1 MTSFFRSMSRR
12 RDGVRSPMSKKNS
25 DGAPP
30 KAPRGQLRFRDR
42 DPKVIGVWGA
52 VGVVALMAVSLNY
65 DRIPYINGMHGAT
78 VYVADAAG
86 LNTGDEVHVAGMRVG
101 SVRKLQLDG
110 DRVRVKFD
118 IDTDVDLGADTSAQI
133 KTDSILG
140 RRALGIFSDG
150 RGELED
156 RTIPIDRTSV
166 PYSLTSALGD
176 LSDTVE
182 AMDTDSV
189 QDALDVLA
197 ETMEDSSPEVRG
209 AIDGI
214 TRLSRSL
221 NERDEAVRDLLDKAA
236 GTTDVLGQR
245 SDQINQLMVDGNVL
259 FTQLDMRKRALSE
272 LIVNIDELARQLS
285 GLVQDNEAQIGPA
298 LDKLEQVSD
307 LLIRNKEDIDLG
319 LRRIV
324 PFSTALSEAVSSGP
338 WFNAYVSNLSL
349 GQYQQ
354 TILRDLMPLID
365 DRVQP
370 EPGLV
375 TEPTIPGVPGL
386 TTMDEFPG
394 WGEKRLP
401 R

>member
-1 MTSFFRSMSRR
+1 
-12 RDGVRSPMSKKNS
+12 MSKNN

-30 KAPRGQLRFRDR
+30 KAPKGQLRFRDR
-42 DPKVIGVWGA
+42 DPKVMGVWGA
-52 VGVVALMAVSLNY
+52 VGVVALMGISLNY
-65 DRIPYINGMHGAT
+65 DRIPVVNGKHGGT

-86 LNTGDEVHVAGMRVG
+86 LSTGDEVQVAGMQVG
-101 SVRKLQLDG
+101 TIRKIELDG
-110 DRVRVKFD
+110 DRVRVKFV
-118 IDTDVDLGADTSAQI
+118 IDTDVKLGTDTSAQI

-140 RRALGIFSDG
+140 RRALGVFSDG

-156 RTIPIDRTSV
+156 RTIPIERTSV
-166 PYSLTSALGD
+166 PYSLTAALGD

-182 AMDTDSV
+182 AMDTDAV
-189 QDALDVLA
+189 QEALDVLS

-221 NERDEAVRDLLDKAA
+221 NDRDQAVRELLEKAA
-236 GTTDVLGQR
+236 GATDVLGQR

-259 FTQLDMRKRALSE
+259 FTQLDMRKRALSD
-272 LIVNIDELARQLS
+272 LVVNIDELSRQLS

-298 LDKLEQVSD
+298 LDKLEKVSD

-319 LRRIV
+319 LRRII
-324 PFSTALSEAVSSGP
+324 PYSTALGEAVGSGP

-354 TILRDLMPLID
+354 TILRDVMPLID
-365 DRVQP
+365 PRVQP

-375 TEPTIPGVPGL
+375 REPTMPGQPGL
-386 TTMDEFPG
+386 QTMDEFPG

>member
-1 MTSFFRSMSRR
+1 MS
-12 RDGVRSPMSKKNS
+12 DDSSQ
-25 DGAPP
+25 APP

-42 DPKVIGVWGA
+42 DPKKLGVWGA
-52 VGVVALMAVSLNY
+52 VGAVALMGISLNY
-65 DRIPYINGMHGAT
+65 DRIPYVNGMRDAT

-86 LNTGDEVHVAGMRVG
+86 LDTGDHVQVAGMNVG
-101 SVRKLQLDG
+101 TVRKIELDG
-110 DRVRVKFD
+110 DRVRVRFA
-118 IDTDVDLGADTSAQI
+118 INRGVELGADTSAQI

-140 RRALGIFSDG
+140 RRALGVFSDG

-156 RTIPIDRTSV
+156 NTIPIERTSV

-182 AMDTDSV
+182 AMDTDKV
-189 QDALDVLA
+189 DEALTVLA
-197 ETMEDSSPEVRG
+197 ETMEGSSPEVRG

-221 NERDEAVRDLLDKAA
+221 NERDEGVRQLLEKAA
-236 GTTDVLGQR
+236 GTTDVLGRR
-245 SDQINQLMVDGNVL
+245 SDQINQLMVDGNTL
-259 FTQLDMRKRALSE
+259 FTQLDLRRRALSE
-272 LIVNIDELARQLS
+272 LIMNIDELARQLS
-285 GLVQDNEAQIGPA
+285 GLVQDNEAQLGPA

-307 LLIRNKEDIDLG
+307 LLIRNKDDIDLG

-324 PFSTALSEAVSSGP
+324 PFSTALSEAVASGP

-354 TILRDLMPLID
+354 TIVRDLLPLID

-375 TEPTIPGVPGL
+375 REPTMPGTPEL
-386 TTMDEFPG
+386 TFMDEHPG
-394 WGEKRLP
+394 WGEKRVP

>member
-1 MTSFFRSMSRR
+1 
-12 RDGVRSPMSKKNS
+12 MSKK
-25 DGAPP
+25 DDAAPP

-42 DPKVIGVWGA
+42 DPKMIGVWGA
-52 VGVVALMAVSLNY
+52 AGVVALMAISLNY
-65 DRIPYINGMHGAT
+65 DRIPYLNGMHGGT

-86 LNTGDEVHVAGMRVG
+86 LNTGDSVQVAGMKVG
-101 SVRKLQLDG
+101 SVRKIALDG
-110 DRVRVKFD
+110 DRVRVDFA
-118 IDTDVDLGADTSAQI
+118 IDTGVALGSDTSAQI

-140 RRALGIFSDG
+140 RRALAVYSDG

-156 RTIPIDRTSV
+156 ATVPLERTSV

-197 ETMEDSSPEVRG
+197 ETMEQSSPEVRG

-221 NERDEAVRDLLDKAA
+221 NERDEAVRELLDKAA
-236 GTTDVLGQR
+236 SSTDVLGER
-245 SDQINQLMVDGNVL
+245 SEQINQLMVDGNTL
-259 FTQLDMRKRALSE
+259 FTQLDLRKRALSE

-285 GLVQDNEAQIGPA
+285 GVVQDNEAQIGPA

-307 LLIRNKEDIDLG
+307 LLIRNREDIDLG

-324 PFSTALSEAVSSGP
+324 PFSTALSEAVASGP
-338 WFNAYVSNLSL
+338 WFNAYVVNLSQ

-375 TEPTIPGVPGL
+375 REPTLPGSPEL
-386 TTMDEFPG
+386 TLMDEFPG
-394 WGEKRLP
+394 WGESRVP

>member
-1 MTSFFRSMSRR
+1 MS
-12 RDGVRSPMSKKNS
+12 DNTEVT
-25 DGAPP
+25 PP

-42 DPKVIGVWGA
+42 DPVRTGIWGA
-52 VGVVALMAVSLNY
+52 VGVIVLMGVSLNY
-65 DRIPYINGMHGAT
+65 DRIPYVNGMRGAT
-78 VYVADAAG
+78 AYVADAAG
-86 LNTGDEVHVAGMRVG
+86 LDTGDEVQVAGMTVG
-101 SVRKLQLDG
+101 SVRDIALDG
-110 DRVRVKFD
+110 DRVRVRFD

-140 RRALGIFSDG
+140 RRALAVYSDG

-156 RTIPIDRTSV
+156 GTIPLEKTSV

-182 AMDTDSV
+182 AMDTDKV
-189 QDALDVLA
+189 DEALTVLA
-197 ETMEDSSPEVRG
+197 ETMEGSSPEVRG

-221 NERDEAVRDLLDKAA
+221 NERDEAVRELLDKAA
-236 GTTDVLGQR
+236 GTTDVLGRR
-245 SDQINQLMVDGNVL
+245 SDQINQLMVDGNTL
-259 FTQLDMRKRALSE
+259 FVQLDLRRRALSE
-272 LIVNIDELARQLS
+272 LIVNIDELSRQLS
-285 GLVQDNEAQIGPA
+285 GVVQDNEAQLGPA
-298 LDKLEQVSD
+298 LDKLEQVTD
-307 LLIRNKEDIDLG
+307 LLIRNKDDLDLG
-319 LRRIV
+319 LRRII
-324 PFSTALSEAVSSGP
+324 PFSTALSEAVASGP
-338 WFNAYVSNLSL
+338 WFNAYVSNLSI

-375 TEPTIPGVPGL
+375 TEPTLSGYPGL
-386 TTMDEFPG
+386 TFMDQHPG

>member
-1 MTSFFRSMSRR
+1 MS
-12 RDGVRSPMSKKNS
+12 DDSSQ
-25 DGAPP
+25 APP

-42 DPKVIGVWGA
+42 DPKKLGVWGA
-52 VGVVALMAVSLNY
+52 VGAVALMGISLNY
-65 DRIPYINGMHGAT
+65 DRIPYVNGMRDAT

-86 LNTGDEVHVAGMRVG
+86 LDTGDHVQVAGMNVG
-101 SVRKLQLDG
+101 TVRKIELDG
-110 DRVRVKFD
+110 DRVRVSFS
-118 IDTDVDLGADTSAQI
+118 INRGVELGADTSAQI

-140 RRALGIFSDG
+140 RRALGVFSDG

-156 RTIPIDRTSV
+156 NTIPIERTSV

-182 AMDTDSV
+182 AMDTDKV
-189 QDALDVLA
+189 DEALTVLA
-197 ETMEDSSPEVRG
+197 ETMEGSSPEVRG

-221 NERDEAVRDLLDKAA
+221 NERDEGVRQLLEKAA
-236 GTTDVLGQR
+236 GTTDVLGRR
-245 SDQINQLMVDGNVL
+245 SDQINQLMVDGNTL
-259 FTQLDMRKRALSE
+259 FTQLDLRRRALSE
-272 LIVNIDELARQLS
+272 LIMNIDELARQLS
-285 GLVQDNEAQIGPA
+285 GLVQDNEAQLGPA

-307 LLIRNKEDIDLG
+307 LLIRNKDDIDLG

-324 PFSTALSEAVSSGP
+324 PFSTALSEAVASGP

-354 TILRDLMPLID
+354 TIVRDLLPLID

-375 TEPTIPGVPGL
+375 REPTMPGTPEL
-386 TTMDEFPG
+386 TFMDEHPG
-394 WGEKRLP
+394 WGEKRVP

>member
-1 MTSFFRSMSRR
+1 MSDTS
-12 RDGVRSPMSKKNS
+12 N
-25 DGAPP
+25 GAPP

-42 DPKVIGVWGA
+42 DSKKLGIWGA
-52 VGVVALMAVSLNY
+52 VGAVALMGISLNY
-65 DRIPYINGMHGAT
+65 DRIPYVNGMSDAT

-86 LNTGDEVHVAGMRVG
+86 LTTGDEVQVAGMKVG
-101 SVRKLQLDG
+101 SIRSIELDG
-110 DRVRVKFD
+110 DRVRVGFT
-118 IDTDVDLGADTSAQI
+118 IDRDVDLGTDTSAQI

-140 RRALGIFSDG
+140 RRALGVFSDG

-156 RTIPIDRTSV
+156 NTIPLDRTSV

-182 AMDTDSV
+182 AMDTEKVDE
-189 QDALDVLA
+189 ALTVLA
-197 ETMEDSSPEVRG
+197 ETMEGSSPEVRG

-214 TRLSRSL
+214 TRLSRAL
-221 NERDEAVRDLLDKAA
+221 NERDEGVRQLLEKAA
-236 GTTDVLGQR
+236 GTTDVLGRR

-259 FTQLDMRKRALSE
+259 FTQLDLRRRALSE
-272 LIVNIDELARQLS
+272 LIVNIDELSRQLS
-285 GLVQDNEAQIGPA
+285 GVVQDNEAQLGPA
-298 LDKLEQVSD
+298 LDKLERVSD
-307 LLIRNKEDIDLG
+307 LLIRNKDDIDLG

-324 PFSTALSEAVSSGP
+324 PFSTALSEAVASGP

-354 TILRDLMPLID
+354 TIVRDLLPLID

-375 TEPTIPGVPGL
+375 REPTMPGVPGL
-386 TTMDEFPG
+386 TLMDEHPG

>member
-1 MTSFFRSMSRR
+1 MS
-12 RDGVRSPMSKKNS
+12 DDSSQ
-25 DGAPP
+25 APP

-42 DPKVIGVWGA
+42 DPKKLGVWGA
-52 VGVVALMAVSLNY
+52 VGAVALMGISLNY
-65 DRIPYINGMHGAT
+65 DRIPYVNGMSDAT

-86 LNTGDEVHVAGMRVG
+86 LTTGDEVQVAGMKVG
-101 SVRKLQLDG
+101 TVRKIELDG
-110 DRVRVKFD
+110 DRVRVRFA
-118 IDTDVDLGADTSAQI
+118 INRGVELGADTSAQI

-140 RRALGIFSDG
+140 RRALGVFSDG

-156 RTIPIDRTSV
+156 NTIPLDRTSV

-182 AMDTDSV
+182 AMDTDKV
-189 QDALDVLA
+189 DEALTVLA
-197 ETMEDSSPEVRG
+197 ETMEGSSPEVRG

-221 NERDEAVRDLLDKAA
+221 NERDEGVRQLLEKAA
-236 GTTDVLGQR
+236 GTTDVLGRR
-245 SDQINQLMVDGNVL
+245 SDQINQLMVDGNTL
-259 FTQLDMRKRALSE
+259 FTQLDLRRRALSE
-272 LIVNIDELARQLS
+272 LIMNIDELARQLS
-285 GLVQDNEAQIGPA
+285 GLVQDNEAQLGPA

-307 LLIRNKEDIDLG
+307 LLIRNKDDIDLG

-324 PFSTALSEAVSSGP
+324 PFSTALGDAVASGP
-338 WFNAYVSNLSL
+338 WFNAYISNLSL
-349 GQYQQ
+349 GHYQQ
-354 TILRDLMPLID
+354 TILRDVMPLID

-375 TEPTIPGVPGL
+375 REPTMPGTPEL
-386 TTMDEFPG
+386 TFMDEHPG

>member
-1 MTSFFRSMSRR
+1 MS
-12 RDGVRSPMSKKNS
+12 DDSSQ
-25 DGAPP
+25 APP

-42 DPKVIGVWGA
+42 DPKKLGVWGA
-52 VGVVALMAVSLNY
+52 VGAVALMGISLNY
-65 DRIPYINGMHGAT
+65 DRIPYVNGMRDAT

-86 LNTGDEVHVAGMRVG
+86 LDTGDHVQVAGMNVG
-101 SVRKLQLDG
+101 TVRKIELDG
-110 DRVRVKFD
+110 DRVRVRFA
-118 IDTDVDLGADTSAQI
+118 INRGVELGADTSAQI

-140 RRALGIFSDG
+140 RRALGVFSDG

-156 RTIPIDRTSV
+156 NTIPSERTSV

-182 AMDTDSV
+182 AIDTDKV
-189 QDALDVLA
+189 DEALTVLA
-197 ETMEDSSPEVRG
+197 ETMEGSSPEVRG

-221 NERDEAVRDLLDKAA
+221 NERDEGVRQLLEKAA
-236 GTTDVLGQR
+236 GTTDVLGRR
-245 SDQINQLMVDGNVL
+245 SDQINQLMVDGNTL
-259 FTQLDMRKRALSE
+259 FTQLDLRRRALSE
-272 LIVNIDELARQLS
+272 LIMNIDELARQLS
-285 GLVQDNEAQIGPA
+285 GLVQDNEAQLGPA

-307 LLIRNKEDIDLG
+307 LLIRNKDDIDLG

-324 PFSTALSEAVSSGP
+324 PFSTALSEAVASGP
-338 WFNAYVSNLSL
+338 WFNAYISNLSL
-349 GQYQQ
+349 GHYQQ
-354 TILRDLMPLID
+354 TIVRDLLPLID

-375 TEPTIPGVPGL
+375 REPTMPGTPEL
-386 TTMDEFPG
+386 TFMDEHPG
-394 WGEKRLP
+394 WGEKRVP

>member
-1 MTSFFRSMSRR
+1 MSDTS
-12 RDGVRSPMSKKNS
+12 N
-25 DGAPP
+25 GAPP

-42 DPKVIGVWGA
+42 DSKKLGIWGA
-52 VGVVALMAVSLNY
+52 VSAVALMGISLNY
-65 DRIPYINGMHGAT
+65 DRIPYVNGMSDAT

-86 LNTGDEVHVAGMRVG
+86 LTTGDEVQVAGMKVG
-101 SVRKLQLDG
+101 SIRSIELDG
-110 DRVRVKFD
+110 DRVRVGFT
-118 IDTDVDLGADTSAQI
+118 IDRDVDLGTDTSAQI

-140 RRALGIFSDG
+140 RRALGVFSDG

-156 RTIPIDRTSV
+156 NTVPLDRTSV

-182 AMDTDSV
+182 AMDTEKVDE
-189 QDALDVLA
+189 ALTVLA
-197 ETMEDSSPEVRG
+197 ETMEGSSPEVRG

-214 TRLSRSL
+214 TRLSQAL
-221 NERDEAVRDLLDKAA
+221 NERDEGVRQLLEKAA
-236 GTTDVLGQR
+236 GTTDVLGRR

-259 FTQLDMRKRALSE
+259 FTQLDLRRRALSE
-272 LIVNIDELARQLS
+272 LIVNIDELSRQLS
-285 GLVQDNEAQIGPA
+285 GVVQDNEAQLGPA
-298 LDKLEQVSD
+298 LDKLERVSD
-307 LLIRNKEDIDLG
+307 LLIRNKDDIDLG

-324 PFSTALSEAVSSGP
+324 PFSTALSEAVASGP
-338 WFNAYVSNLSL
+338 WFNAYISNLSQ
-349 GQYQQ
+349 GHYQQ
-354 TILRDLMPLID
+354 TILRDVMPLID

-375 TEPTIPGVPGL
+375 REPTMPGVPGL
-386 TTMDEFPG
+386 TLMDEHPG

>member
-1 MTSFFRSMSRR
+1 MS
-12 RDGVRSPMSKKNS
+12 DKKS
-25 DGAPP
+25 DAPL
-30 KAPRGQLRFRDR
+30 KAPGGQLRFRDR
-42 DPKVIGVWGA
+42 DPKKIGVWGA

-65 DRIPYINGMHGAT
+65 DRIPYINGKHGGT

-86 LNTGDEVHVAGMRVG
+86 LKTGDEVQVAGMRVG
-101 SVRKLQLDG
+101 SVRKIELDG
-110 DRVRVKFD
+110 DKVRVGFD

-140 RRALGIFSDG
+140 RRALGVFSDG
-150 RGELED
+150 RGELEEN
-156 RTIPIDRTSV
+156 TIPIERTSV
-166 PYSLTSALGD
+166 PYSLTAALGD

-182 AMDTDSV
+182 AMDTDKV
-189 QDALDVLA
+189 DEALTVLS
-197 ETMEDSSPEVRG
+197 ETMEGSSPEVRG

-221 NERDEAVRDLLDKAA
+221 NERDEGVRQLLEKAA
-236 GTTDVLGQR
+236 GTTDVLGKR
-245 SDQINQLMVDGNVL
+245 SEQINQLMVDGNIL
-259 FTQLDMRKRALSE
+259 FTELDLRRRALSE
-272 LIVNIDELARQLS
+272 LIVNIDELSRQLS
-285 GLVQDNEAQIGPA
+285 GVVQDNEAQLGPA

-307 LLIRNKEDIDLG
+307 LLIRNKDDIDLG
-319 LRRIV
+319 LRRII
-324 PFSTALSEAVSSGP
+324 PFSTALSEAVASGP

-354 TILRDLMPLID
+354 TIVRDLMPLID

-375 TEPTIPGVPGL
+375 REPTMPGTPGL
-386 TTMDEFPG
+386 QTMDEFPG

>member
-1 MTSFFRSMSRR
+1 MS
-12 RDGVRSPMSKKNS
+12 DNTEVT
-25 DGAPP
+25 PP

-42 DPKVIGVWGA
+42 DPVRTGIWGA
-52 VGVVALMAVSLNY
+52 VGVIVLMGVSLNY
-65 DRIPYINGMHGAT
+65 DRIPYVNGMRGAT
-78 VYVADAAG
+78 AYVADAAG
-86 LNTGDEVHVAGMRVG
+86 LDTGDEVQVAGMAVG
-101 SVRKLQLDG
+101 SVRGIDLDG
-110 DRVRVKFD
+110 DRVRVRFD
-118 IDTDVDLGADTSAQI
+118 IDTDVALGADTTAQI

-140 RRALGIFSDG
+140 RRALGVYSDG

-156 RTIPIDRTSV
+156 NTIPLERTSV

-182 AMDTDSV
+182 AMDTDKV
-189 QDALDVLA
+189 DEALTVLA
-197 ETMEDSSPEVRG
+197 ETMEGSSPEVRG

-221 NERDEAVRDLLDKAA
+221 NERDEAVRELLDKAA
-236 GTTDVLGQR
+236 GTTDVLGRR
-245 SDQINQLMVDGNVL
+245 SDQINQLMVDGNTL
-259 FTQLDMRKRALSE
+259 FVQLDLRRRALSE
-272 LIVNIDELARQLS
+272 LIVNIDELSRQLS
-285 GLVQDNEAQIGPA
+285 GVVQDNEAQLGPA
-298 LDKLEQVSD
+298 LDKLEQVTD
-307 LLIRNKEDIDLG
+307 LLIRNKDDIDLG
-319 LRRIV
+319 LRRII
-324 PFSTALSEAVSSGP
+324 PFSTALSEAVASGP
-338 WFNAYVSNLSL
+338 WFNALSI

-375 TEPTIPGVPGL
+375 TEPTLPGYPGL
-386 TTMDEFPG
+386 TFMDQHPG

>member
-1 MTSFFRSMSRR
+1 
-12 RDGVRSPMSKKNS
+12 MSKKNS
-25 DGAPP
+25 DSAPP

-52 VGVVALMAVSLNY
+52 VGVVALMGLALNY
-65 DRIPYINGMHGAT
+65 DRIPYINGVHGAT

-86 LNTGDEVHVAGMRVG
+86 LSTGDEVQVAGMQVG
-101 SVRKLQLDG
+101 TIRKIELDG
-110 DRVRVKFD
+110 DRVRVRFD
-118 IDTDVDLGADTSAQI
+118 IDTDVELGADTSAQI

-140 RRALGIFSDG
+140 RRALGVYSDG
-150 RGELED
+150 RGELQD
-156 RTIPIDRTSV
+156 RTIPLDRTSV
-166 PYSLTSALGD
+166 PYSLTAALGD

-182 AMDTDSV
+182 QMDTDSV

-197 ETMEDSSPEVRG
+197 ETMQDSAPEVRG

-214 TRLSRSL
+214 TRLSQSL
-221 NERDEAVRDLLDKAA
+221 NKRDQAVTELLEKAA
-236 GTTDVLGQR
+236 ASTDVLGER
-245 SDQINQLMVDGNVL
+245 SDQINQLMVDGNTL
-259 FTQLDMRKRALSE
+259 FTALDMRKRALSE
-272 LIVNIDELARQLS
+272 LVVKIDELARQLS
-285 GLVQDNEAQIGPA
+285 GVVQDNAAQIGPA
-298 LDKLEQVSD
+298 HDKLENVSD
-307 LLIRNKEDIDLG
+307 LLIRNRDDIDLG

-324 PFSTALSEAVSSGP
+324 PFSTALSEAVASGP

-375 TEPTIPGVPGL
+375 TEPTMPGYPGL